1 MDTITIKC
9 LRSSLNS
16 RTLTQNSSNGN
27 EKIGKR
33 KTKQFPLKLMRS
45 AKEKISKDQQ
55 NIFN

>member
-1 MDTITIKC
+1 MPIKC
-9 LRSSLNS
+9 LRSTLNC

-27 EKIGKR
+27 EKIEKS

-45 AKEKISKDQQ
+45 AEEKISKDQQ